1 MFNEYAIERLGRE
14 KVTVWLHEAEA
25 DRRALLATRGQDTG
39 GLGNLARKVGSAVAS
54 AFRSIIHPPV
64 TPLDIP
70 FGHAG

>member
-1 MFNEYAIERLGRE
+1 MFNEDAIERLGRE

-25 DRRALLATRGQDTG
+25 DRRAMLATTGQDTG
-39 GLGNLARKVGSAVAS
+39 GLGKLARKVGNAVAS
-54 AFRSIIHPPV
+54 AFRSIINPPV